1 MRFPAVLLACG
12 IIFSGWPANGQV
24 SRHIPKRTPATVEPG
39 PPANLEGKLK
49 VYMLSSEELGDFPLD
64 DVEVYLFTLEQ
75 SKPLQELQ
83 RRCKQAMRRTGIDPT
98 AVYEVCR
105 QSQEAAADLVP
116 KLPRVGFTRT
126 DRRGVYR
133 FSQIS
138 PGQRYQQV
146 VGLKYEA
153 GDPILMVRVTPRLK
167 SGESCEL
174 NISENEPWVDAL
186 PEAR

>member
-1 MRFPAVLLACG
+1 MRFPALLLPLLVCCAG
-12 IIFSGWPANGQV
+12 TLESAQV
-24 SRHIPKRTPATVEPG
+24 SRSIPKSTAPPSKPAA
-39 PPANLEGKLK
+39 PANLEGKLT
-49 VYMLSSEELGDFPLD
+49 VYMLAGSELDDFPLD

-83 RRCKQAMRRTGIDPT
+83 RRCKQAMRRSGIDPT

-133 FSQIS
+133 FSRIS
-138 PGQRYQQV
+138 PGQRYQV

-153 GDPILMVRVTPRLK
+153 GEPVLMVGVTPRLK
-167 SGESCEL
+167 PEESCEL
-174 NISENEPWVDAL
+174 NISENDPWVDAL
-186 PEAR
+186 PEIR